1 MVKLSQKLRKHRY
14 RLSADLRF
22 LLRSLLTIL
31 FLQQLLRVC
40 LMLAYPS
47 DTLYLPLPVIAEALF
62 YGFRFDLM
70 LSTWICIPMIIA
82 CAFPSGLRVRSLWR
96 AWLSFMGLASIITG
110 LVAIS
115 FYQIVGAEQ
124 GSSFYQW
131 LANGEKLPWLALA
144 QRWESVIWLMVAILF
159 SGLLHELIRASDLS
173 CRNIGRENNW
183 KRLGV
188 FFLLIVI
195 SAVAMRGTI
204 YWGAPLKPEEAQ
216 FSSYQ
221 HANHL
226 AANSSFTVI
235 RTRMRMPDSDNSP
248 Q

>member
-22 LLRSLLTIL
+22 LLRSILTLLLI
-31 FLQQLLRVC
+31 QQLLRLC

-47 DTLYLPLPVIAEALF
+47 ETLYLPLPVLAESLF
-62 YGFRFDLM
+62 YGLRFDLM

-115 FYQIVGAEQ
+115 FYQIVGTEQ
-124 GSSFYQW
+124 GSSFFQW
-131 LANGEKLPWLALA
+131 LASGDQLPWVELA
-144 QRWESVIWLMVAILF
+144 QRWETIIWIMVAVLL
-159 SGLLHELIRASDLS
+159 SGILHELIRASDLS
-173 CRNIGRENNW
+173 CRNLGREKQW
-183 KRLGV
+183 KRLSV
-188 FFLLIVI
+188 FSVLILI
-195 SAVAMRGTI
+195 SAIAMRGTVH
-204 YWGAPLKPEEAQ
+204 WGPPLRPEDSQ

-226 AANSSFTVI
+226 AANSSFAVI
-235 RTRMRMPDSDNSP
+235 RTRMRMPDRDNSP